1 MKTKTCRDCGEEK
14 SLEENF
20 YKKSGRVNQWMPY
33 CKPCQL
39 SRGNRA
45 RKANPNY
52 KERTRKNWQ
61 DWYSKNKRKKIE
73 YNTAY
78 VKERRRRDP
87 AFKLRIDVSCRII
100 HAITDR
106 EGQKLDSTWNYLPYT
121 PQELKEHLERQ
132 FEPWMT
138 WENHGIGEGCW
149 NIDHIYPQSKLPF
162 DSLEHPNFL
171 KCWGLQNLRPICAVE
186 NLKKSDKV
194 LDIP

>member
-78 VKERRRRDP
+78 IKERWKNDP
-87 AFKLRIDVSCRII
+87 AFKLRMSVSSRVIG
-100 HAITDR
+100 AITYR
-106 EGQKLDSTWNYLPYT
+106 EGQKLDSTWKYLPYT
-121 PQELKEHLERQ
+121 PQELKEHIEKQ

-138 WENHGIGEGCW
+138 WENHGEW
-149 NIDHIYPQSKLPF
+149 HIDHIYPHSKLPY
-162 DSLEHPNFL
+162 DSLEHPNFQ
-171 KCWGLQNLRPICAVE
+171 KCWALSNLRPLSAKE
-186 NLKKSDKV
+186 NRQKGDKV
-194 LDIP
+194 LDLSE